1 VTPLP
6 PSRPARLA
14 LLVLAAGALGI
25 IVAVQPCKTF
35 ELDRF
40 FVPKELVLH
49 VTAMVAG
56 LLALRGVDRLRLSS
70 ADDVLAAF
78 FALTVLSSLFAP
90 NWYLAF
96 RSVAITGSSL
106 VVFWSCRRLARE
118 GLARPL
124 LIVLAAGTVLGAVTA
139 LLQVYGVE
147 TDSFSQN
154 RAPGGTFGNRNFMA
168 HLAAI
173 GLPLVVALAVQA
185 RSRIGPLL
193 GGFGVMILA
202 GAMVL
207 SRSRAAWLAALTSML
222 FLAMA
227 GLWRGGLWTDPVVK
241 RRVIGLGAATGL
253 GLVLALAIP
262 NSLDWRSDSP
272 YLETLQGVA
281 NFREGSGH
289 GRVVQYRNTLRMT
302 LAHPLLGVGPGN
314 WSVVY
319 PSVAPKNDPSLDRDD
334 GMTANPWPSSD
345 WMTFLAERGP
355 RASLLLLLALLSLGV
370 KGWRWWR
377 ESARR
382 AQHLEP
388 LALPALLI
396 AGMVCGS
403 FDAVLVLPVP
413 ALYIWAA
420 AGLLAAPEAGGRIIE
435 PDPRRRQQLVIAFA
449 LVAALFVTRSAL
461 QAGAMEV
468 YDQAWKVAD
477 AERAARLD
485 PGSYRIRMFLAQR
498 YFAKGECPR
507 VLEHARAAN
516 RLYPSAPRPQRLIRA
531 CGGRESR

>member
-1 VTPLP
+1 M
-6 PSRPARLA
+6 
-14 LLVLAAGALGI
+14 LAAGALGI
-25 IVAVQPCKTF
+25 VVAVQPYKTF

-49 VTAMVAG
+49 ATALVVG
-56 LLALRGVDRLRLSS
+56 LLSLRGVERLRLSG

-78 FALTVLSSLFAP
+78 FALSAISALFAT
-90 NWYLAF
+90 NWFLAF
-96 RSVAITGSSL
+96 RSLAITGSSL
-106 VVFWSCRRLARE
+106 VIFWSCRRLARE

-124 LIVLAAGTVLGAVTA
+124 LVVLAFGAVLGAVTA

-185 RSRIGPLL
+185 RNRLGPQL
-193 GGFGVMILA
+193 GGLGVMILA
-202 GAMVL
+202 GALVL
-207 SRSRAAWLAALTSML
+207 SRSRAAWLAALASVL
-222 FLAMA
+222 FLGAA
-227 GLWRGGLWTDPVVK
+227 GLWRGGLWQDPVVR
-241 RRVIGLGAATGL
+241 RRVIGLGAATVVG
-253 GLVLALAIP
+253 LALALLIP

-281 NFREGSGH
+281 NFKEGSGH
-289 GRVVQYRNTLRMT
+289 GRVLQYRNTLRMVT
-302 LAHPLLGVGPGN
+302 SHPILGVGPGN

-319 PSVAPKNDPSLDRDD
+319 PSVSPKNDPSLNRDD

-345 WMTFLAERGP
+345 WITFLSERGP
-355 RASLLLLLALLSLGV
+355 VASLLLLLALLSLGV

-377 ESARR
+377 ESAQR
-382 AQHLEP
+382 AQNLEP
-388 LALPALLI
+388 LALPALLL

-413 ALYIWAA
+413 ALYVWAA

-435 PDPRRRQQLVIAFA
+435 LDDRRRRRLVIAFA
-449 LVAALFVTRSAL
+449 VVAALFTTRSAL

-468 YDQAWKVAD
+468 YDQAWKVSD

-485 PGSYRIRMFLAQR
+485 PGSYRIRIFLAQR
-498 YFAKGECPR
+498 YFARGDCPH
-507 VLEHARAAN
+507 VLDHARAAN

-531 CGGRESR
+531 CGGRVAG

>member
-1 VTPLP
+1 VTSLP

-25 IVAVQPCKTF
+25 ILVVQPYKTF

-49 VTAMVAG
+49 ATALVTG
-56 LLALRGVDRLRLSS
+56 LLALRGVERLRLTG

-78 FALTVLSSLFAP
+78 FALSALSALFAP

-96 RSVAITGSSL
+96 RSLAITGSSL
-106 VVFWSCRRLARE
+106 VIFWSCRRLARE

-124 LIVLAAGTVLGAVTA
+124 LVVLATGAVLGAVTA

-147 TDSFSQN
+147 AESFSQN

-185 RSRIGPLL
+185 RKRIGPVL
-193 GGFGVMILA
+193 GGLGVMILA

-207 SRSRAAWLAALTSML
+207 SRSRAAWLAALASML
-222 FLAMA
+222 FLAVA
-227 GLWRGGLWTDPVVK
+227 GLWSGGLWKDPVV
-241 RRVIGLGAATGL
+241 RRRLAGLAVAMVLGL
-253 GLVLALAIP
+253 GLALLIP

-281 NFREGSGH
+281 NFKEGSGH
-289 GRVVQYRNTLRMT
+289 GRVLQYRNTLRMT

-319 PSVAPKNDPSLDRDD
+319 PVVAPKNDPSLDRDD

-355 RASLLLLLALLSLGV
+355 LASLLLLLALLSLGV

-377 ESARR
+377 ESAQR

-396 AGMVCGS
+396 AGMVCGA

-413 ALYIWAA
+413 ALYVWAA
-420 AGLLAAPEAGGRIIE
+420 AGLLAAPEAGGRVIE
-435 PDPRRRQQLVIAFA
+435 LDSRRRRRLMIGFA
-449 LVAALFVTRSAL
+449 AIAALFVARSAL
-461 QAGAMEV
+461 QAGAMGV
-468 YDQAWKVAD
+468 YDEAWKVTD
-477 AERAARLD
+477 AERAAQLD

-498 YFAKGECPR
+498 YFARGDCTR
-507 VLEHARAAN
+507 VLVHARAAS
-516 RLYPSAPRPQRLIRA
+516 RLYPAAPRPQRLIRA
-531 CGGRESR
+531 CGGREAK